1 MSGLGYAAV
10 NMRLQPNSSSIKSV
24 SAMNHRNLTE
34 YYNAISLNKLPVERM
49 FVHDTE
55 DVKLIWIFQAL
66 QEMKINTKKYEKIF
80 NSDIKLDYKPIWDAL
95 VEEGWVEH
103 NDEYIKLINEG
114 EFYTPLIQALLS
126 QPRIKSLQQ

>member
-10 NMRLQPNSSSIKSV
+10 NMRLQPNSSEIKSV
-24 SAMNHRNLTE
+24 SAMNHRNLNE
-34 YYNAISLNKLPVERM
+34 YYDAISLNKLPIERM
-49 FVHDTE
+49 FVHDAE

-66 QEMKINTKKYEKIF
+66 QEMKINTKKYKKIF

-95 VEEGWVEH
+95 VEEGWIEYR
-103 NDEYIKLINEG
+103 DDYIKLINEG

-126 QPRIKSLQQ
+126 QPRIKSLQK